1 MSRRSIAIPSANI
14 LQICSETSNFTEID
28 VLDPT
33 NGEFLTLRGS
43 PTGYYYVA
51 IDSAFVVYKYEGT
64 LSTSRQLFKH
74 NFGNGF
80 MVMGAKYFR
89 LDDDHDG
96 VVVLAREARV
106 DSRDYSYLAYFS
118 FQSRKLL
125 KCCGFNGRLSHLEV
139 CIDGRQREELKSMK
153 EALHSMQ
160 NMIVVGGSNSVCFL
174 VNMGDISEE
183 NSEPDVISTLARKI
197 PLLKPNEEGL
207 IEYNPID
214 NRSASRAYTPSQASV
229 TSIAYMHERGLI
241 NFQVER
247 LAIQHPSDDHD
258 NYLYLWAQIRN
269 GNRCILFLLGTVQQE
284 TNTGGFFMARFS
296 YTPPNCQRFMQ
307 MRTVVLDK
315 RQAMAIGSLDKAD
328 DEENGDSSFAVR
340 EHARFNQLM
349 FFLYTESV
357 GTQYRLR
364 GSVFDMDAWYSKRM
378 PREASGDR
386 TISGQCGFLS
396 HFCAQQ
402 KLSNLTGG
410 NVMDA
415 LMTKIGRF
423 EPPGSLQHIDQLFYP
438 SALYFSLEILSDT
451 SIAELRVI
459 DDISKR
465 ILKYYRHPDGITR
478 FLHAIGLCNSLASEN
493 ENVMRACL
501 FRILLHNY
509 FPGCLN
515 FVEMDEVDE
524 EMLNFFHKW
533 LGKEVEQT
541 KTRFDE
547 ESRLLYDMPPK
558 DVLRSTMDFVDHS
571 QIIFQIMKRLKMN
584 KKICEDLLLQ
594 ISAILF
600 GSHMDLLRDTPEQE
614 ERMNKLR
621 LKFAE
626 RRNIAIRLSQSL
638 EIHKI
643 FDGVIEAS
651 RGVQFFDDL
660 FGKRSSS
667 DLYPPDSYIDLL
679 DVLSHLGITTSAKLQ
694 IIGYYAKDMDAIIE
708 NANERKYFQVA
719 CGYLLNDKISDE
731 AMNEMQNAWNMDQKL
746 IRIDKMCGVPGMDE
760 LKRLSETEEK
770 PYEENDLQFMPVTN
784 TQEQQKL
791 LGWIFG
797 VNPLYNKLP
806 YGVHKFNMD
815 MISRRRYE
823 MIVDP
828 PAQTEKIEPEFVQTA
843 RKEVARIKRDFAHIF
858 VRNTFEQEILDK
870 CKEKL
875 HQPPRMHVEPLEKDR
890 LLVRMQSPNPLLV
903 QQNCGSASKLGSFTN
918 FLAASSPA
926 NRSAFFKAI
935 AEDGDA
941 MDENTSFKI
950 FPPRGLNGTNLTS
963 TPTTLDTTPTIHA
976 ERFSDL
982 LPKLTP
988 PSKRPTAVQLT
999 TPISTRNATNQFDTP
1014 PAPSPYINRE
1024 GSALLGSSFRQKELD
1039 RLARLVTPQSVRLR
1053 KSRSRE
1059 TPRSSSHKR
1068 TAEAAALDL
1077 DQRTPPQRSEGS
1089 FRQPTSIL
1097 RTNKRPR
1104 MHTEERSIT
1113 FGNSESV
1120 HLIPSNQENRDLAQA
1135 ESSFNEFVT
1144 LSDTSG
1150 DDTMLKDVSVFEKN
1164 PSPEMEVDS
1173 EQVDEVV
1180 SKKEVISPEVE
1191 NEVVMQSESELTP
1204 EPEPTQEKQ
1213 SDIDI
1218 ESEVVS
1224 VVEKEIVIETEVD
1237 VVVETKTEVLVE
1249 AVKTTPIKAS
1259 KSTPTKA
1266 KKQSTPEPDEQANV
1280 WRKYNLRHTPERKK
1294 RENTPPR

>member
-1 MSRRSIAIPSANI
+1 M
-14 LQICSETSNFTEID
+14 
-28 VLDPT
+28 
-33 NGEFLTLRGS
+33 
-43 PTGYYYVA
+43 A
-51 IDSAFVVYKYEGT
+51 IDSVFVVYKYEGA

-80 MVMGAKYFR
+80 MVMDAKYFR

-106 DSRDYSYLAYFS
+106 DSRDYSYLSYFS

-174 VNMGDISEE
+174 VNMGDISED
-183 NSEPDVISTLARKI
+183 NCEPDVVSTLARKI
-197 PLLKPNEEGL
+197 PLMKPNEEGL

-214 NRSASRAYTPSQASV
+214 NRSASRAYTPSTAFV
-229 TSIAYMHERGLI
+229 TSIVYMHERGLI
-241 NFQVER
+241 VIGLSNGVLSSISLRSGLCESQMLVQNFQIER

-269 GNRCILFLLGTVQQE
+269 GNRCVLFLLGTVQQE

-349 FFLYTESV
+349 FFLYAESV
-357 GTQYRLR
+357 GNQYRLR

-378 PREASGDR
+378 PREATGDR

-402 KLSNLTGG
+402 KLSNFTAG

-415 LMTKIGRF
+415 VMTKIGRF

-438 SALYFSLEILSDT
+438 SALYFSLEVLSDT
-451 SIAELRVI
+451 SIAELRVTCLQDQVI

-509 FPGCLN
+509 FPGCLS
-515 FVEMDEVDE
+515 FVEMNDVDE

-547 ESRLLYDMPPK
+547 ESRLLYDLPPK

-571 QIIFQIMKRLKMN
+571 QIIFRRAIQLYDALIVRFQKLDSDEEIMKRLKVN

-600 GSHMDLLRDTPEQE
+600 GSHMDLLRETPEQE

-626 RRNIAIRLSQSL
+626 RRNIAVRLSQNL

-660 FGKRSSS
+660 FGKHSPS

-694 IIGYYAKDMDAIIE
+694 IIGYYAKDMDAIVE
-708 NANERKYFQVA
+708 NANDRKYFQVA

-746 IRIDKMCGVPGMDE
+746 IRIDQMCGVPGMDE

-770 PYEENDLQFMPVTN
+770 PYEESDLQFMPVTN
-784 TQEQQKL
+784 AQEQQKL
-791 LGWIFG
+791 LA
-797 VNPLYNKLP
+797 LYNKLP
-806 YGVHKFNMD
+806 YGIHKFNMD

-828 PAQTEKIEPEFVQTA
+828 PAQTVKTEPEFVQTA
-843 RKEVARIKRDFAHIF
+843 RKEVARIKRDFSHIF

-875 HQPPRMHVEPLEKDR
+875 HQPPRMHVEPVEKDR
-890 LLVRMQSPNPLLV
+890 LF
-903 QQNCGSASKLGSFTN
+903 GSH
-918 FLAASSPA
+918 
-926 NRSAFFKAI
+926 AI
-935 AEDGDA
+935 AE
-941 MDENTSFKI
+941 S
-950 FPPRGLNGTNLTS
+950 
-963 TPTTLDTTPTIHA
+963 
-976 ERFSDL
+976 
-982 LPKLTP
+982 
-988 PSKRPTAVQLT
+988 
-999 TPISTRNATNQFDTP
+999 
-1014 PAPSPYINRE
+1014 
-1024 GSALLGSSFRQKELD
+1024 
-1039 RLARLVTPQSVRLR
+1039 
-1053 KSRSRE
+1053 
-1059 TPRSSSHKR
+1059 
-1068 TAEAAALDL
+1068 
-1077 DQRTPPQRSEGS
+1077 
-1089 FRQPTSIL
+1089 
-1097 RTNKRPR
+1097 
-1104 MHTEERSIT
+1104 T
-1113 FGNSESV
+1113 FGSTEWW
-1120 HLIPSNQENRDLAQA
+1120 I
-1135 ESSFNEFVT
+1135 
-1144 LSDTSG
+1144 G
-1150 DDTMLKDVSVFEKN
+1150 
-1164 PSPEMEVDS
+1164 
-1173 EQVDEVV
+1173 
-1180 SKKEVISPEVE
+1180 
-1191 NEVVMQSESELTP
+1191 
-1204 EPEPTQEKQ
+1204 
-1213 SDIDI
+1213 
-1218 ESEVVS
+1218 
-1224 VVEKEIVIETEVD
+1224 IETR
-1237 VVVETKTEVLVE
+1237 L
-1249 AVKTTPIKAS
+1249 I
-1259 KSTPTKA
+1259 
-1266 KKQSTPEPDEQANV
+1266 
-1280 WRKYNLRHTPERKK
+1280 
-1294 RENTPPR
+1294 